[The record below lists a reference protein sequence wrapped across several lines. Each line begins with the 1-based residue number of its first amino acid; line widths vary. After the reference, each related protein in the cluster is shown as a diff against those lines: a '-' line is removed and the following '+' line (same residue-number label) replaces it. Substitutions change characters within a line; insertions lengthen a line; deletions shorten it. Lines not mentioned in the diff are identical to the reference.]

1 MTTEAF
7 ITQFC
12 RCIFTAECGQMES
25 LAKFRHFALQALFP
39 VSKVTKVPKKVECA
53 LWLFL

>member
-1 MTTEAF
+1 MTTKAF

-12 RCIFTAECGQMES
+12 RRIFTAQSGEIETLTQFG
-25 LAKFRHFALQALFP
+25 HFALQALFP

-53 LWLFL
+53 LWLLL